1 VGPVC
6 TPCGARNVP
15 SQKPAR
21 RFTNG
26 ILDASN
32 KKPLL
37 GAFFCLLLIEARLM
51 KSISEM
57 QEELERELR
66 KEESESNARYEK
78 ASRIT

>member
-1 VGPVC
+1 
-6 TPCGARNVP
+6 
-15 SQKPAR
+15 
-21 RFTNG
+21 
-26 ILDASN
+26 
-32 KKPLL
+32 
-37 GAFFCLLLIEARLM
+37 M